1 MTTTPDPA
9 LHRHRT
15 DRGDAPTDA
24 TPTRTQPT
32 DTAPTHTG
40 PTHTAPTHTG
50 PIHTGPIHTG
60 PTAAVESDHRTVL
73 ATQRSRFGG
82 IKWGSAFF
90 GWLATVGT
98 AVLMMILLAA
108 IAGALGYTM
117 GGTDPTRM
125 VDEAGRAV
133 QDPAAM
139 TPTPGVVAAL
149 LTAVVVFVAYYCGG
163 YVAGRMARFDG
174 AKQGV
179 AVWLWSILFYVAAAL
194 LGVIAARTAP
204 TPTTQLV
211 LPDAIAN
218 GMVPALISGVIGL
231 VLALLGAVSGGLGGM
246 RFHRRVDRT

>member
-1 MTTTPDPA
+1 MTTTPDPT
-9 LHRHRT
+9 LHRHRA
-15 DRGDAPTDA
+15 DQGD
-24 TPTRTQPT
+24 TPTR
-32 DTAPTHTG
+32 
-40 PTHTAPTHTG
+40 
-50 PIHTGPIHTG
+50 TGPIHTG
-60 PTAAVESDHRTVL
+60 PTDTKPTDTGPTAIVESDRRVVL

-98 AVLMMILLAA
+98 AVLLVILAA
-108 IAGALGYTM
+108 AVAGAFGYTF
-117 GGTDPTRM
+117 GATDPSLL

-149 LTAVVVFVAYYCGG
+149 LAAAVVFVAYYCGG

-179 AVWLWSILFYVAAAL
+179 AVWLWSILFYIAVAL
-194 LGVIAARTAP
+194 LGVIAARTSPAP
-204 TPTTQLV
+204 ATPA
-211 LPDAIAN
+211 LPDAVAN
-218 GMVPALISGVIGL
+218 GVMPALVGGL
-231 VLALLGAVSGGLGGM
+231 VGLVVALLGAVLGGLGGM